1 LKNLRFLSA
10 PDNKFLTYIPEC
22 IVDLPKLVFL
32 NVEGSPNVEVPE
44 KIKEKGDSDF
54 SGVGIYSFMGDF

>member
-1 LKNLRFLSA
+1 
-10 PDNKFLTYIPEC
+10 
-22 IVDLPKLVFL
+22 VFL
-32 NVEGSPNVEVPE
+32 NVEGSPNVKVPE